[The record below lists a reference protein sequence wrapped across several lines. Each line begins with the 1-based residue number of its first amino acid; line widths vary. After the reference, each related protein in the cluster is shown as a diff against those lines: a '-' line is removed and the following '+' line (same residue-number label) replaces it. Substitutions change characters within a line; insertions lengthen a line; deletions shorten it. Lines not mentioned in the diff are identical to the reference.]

1 MATETR
7 TNVGDE
13 AELMQAAYA
22 YWLRKAVDLPRAKLK
37 RVLAEPEATGVV
49 RLVFEAQDASQTEIA
64 LSYSQM
70 AAAFIMHCGVIGVPL
85 PRFSRKR
92 LTPAGEGMAL
102 IIRLSEYAG
111 EAEDAPAKLPKASR
125 GLEAIASRVYAPTG

>member
-22 YWLRKAVDLPRAKLK
+22 YCLRKAVDLPRAKLK

-85 PRFSRKR
+85 PLMSAGLSALLSTFVAIGFVVSVKLRRF
-92 LTPAGEGMAL
+92 
-102 IIRLSEYAG
+102 
-111 EAEDAPAKLPKASR
+111 
-125 GLEAIASRVYAPTG
+125 VN